1 MPRVIRD
8 HGNEKKGRRI
18 RKLSLVMKG
27 GTVYYPAEL
36 YEAMGVRRFEDS
48 LKVTAAN

>member
-36 YEAMGVRRFEDS
+36 TRPWASGASRIR
-48 LKVTAAN
+48 